1 MLSASALKPPP
12 DRHDY
17 ANLDALHSALFYALA
32 ALTLAGGLAVALL
45 AGERRLLGLL
55 AVGLGLAGLYAD
67 LSAGFAAGAAVLA
80 YLACAALLLRT
91 LRAWPALD
99 AADREPRGV
108 LQQAGGLLAGA
119 VFLVLAYAAYRGD
132 FAAGFQT
139 SGEINTSAIG
149 RLLLGRDA
157 PAVEDPAGAFLGGDT
172 GAAVTSRLL

>member
-1 MLSASALKPPP
+1 M
-12 DRHDY
+12 
-17 ANLDALHSALFYALA
+17 DALHSALFYALA

-55 AVGLGLAGLYAD
+55 EVAVGLAGLYAD
-67 LSAGFAAGAAVLA
+67 LSAGFAAGAALLA
-80 YLACAALLLRT
+80 YLACASLLLRT
-91 LRAWPALD
+91 LRAWPALE

-108 LQQAGGLLAGA
+108 LQQVGGLLAGA
-119 VFLVLAYAAYRGD
+119 VFLVLAYVAYRGD

-157 PAVEDPAGAFLGGDT
+157 LAAEALAGAFLVGVT
-172 GAAVTSRLL
+172 AAAVTSRVRRVR